1 MIREENLQD
10 WNVTTAD
17 KFFFKKTE
25 KLHMFH
31 PPQGGHHI
39 PMFWTTE
46 IQNPCSSLVQTCMF
60 SGRALC
66 GFFFFFWPSCDSRGS
81 FPSTLLQKEG
91 RKRET
96 TKQKWF
102 YLSLVMN
109 HLSFYDIY
117 LVSYVTCE
125 KIRTFVLLPCTV
137 YLILSSQVDPTILKT
152 IHFLISTARS
162 FSRGLPL
169 FSVWDIEMKW
179 NGK

>member
-17 KFFFKKTE
+17 KFFSKKQKNGTCSI
-25 KLHMFH
+25 
-31 PPQGGHHI
+31 HHKGATI
-39 PMFWTTE
+39 S
-46 IQNPCSSLVQTCMF
+46 PCFGQLKYRTPAPLSHKPACSRDEHCV
-60 SGRALC
+60 A
-66 GFFFFFWPSCDSRGS
+66 FFFFWPSCDSRGS